1 MSNNLY
7 NLDGIITQLK
17 KDRDIAIAKLQAW
30 SKVTFPTKKD
40 GTPFKIMSKNI
51 SGATYFQEEHALQP
65 GEYKI
70 RVGGWCDASGY
81 FTDEINAHDLIK
93 YITDETMLS
102 KTQNFQPKQSYL
114 AQVYTYDLE
123 DIKKAIVKRISQ
135 LKTAIANYN
144 FQIGAAQAAFN
155 DFKHAYIFAL
165 QQLEAA
171 AGKGSALYYY
181 VKDTVQTRYPYI

>member
-1 MSNNLY
+1 MSYNLY
-7 NLDGIITQLK
+7 NLDGIVTQLK

-30 SKVTFPTKKD
+30 SEVAFPTKKD

-51 SGATYFQEEHALQP
+51 SGATYFQEEYALQP
-65 GEYKI
+65 GQYKI
-70 RVGGWCDASGY
+70 RVGGWCDSGGY
-81 FTDEINAHDLIK
+81 FTDEIYAHNLIK
-93 YITDETMLS
+93 YITDETMLA

-114 AQVYTYDLE
+114 EQVYTFDLD
-123 DIKKAIVKRISQ
+123 DIKKAIEKRISQ

-144 FQIGAAQAAFN
+144 FQISAAQEAFN

-165 QQLEAA
+165 QQLESA
-171 AGKGSALYYY
+171 AGKSSDLYYY